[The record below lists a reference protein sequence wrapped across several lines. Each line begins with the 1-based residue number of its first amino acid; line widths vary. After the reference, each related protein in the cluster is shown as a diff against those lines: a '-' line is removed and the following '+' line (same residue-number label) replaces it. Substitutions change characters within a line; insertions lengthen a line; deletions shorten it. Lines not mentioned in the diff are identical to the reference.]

1 MPLSAWH
8 REVKDQS
15 GLNCHVS
22 YGVPWQIRAGTG
34 HRQLDFLSKS
44 NSQNHYR
51 MSIIQIKAL
60 LKTSGYSREQIW
72 YLSTAVWKVRWEM
85 CSELLR
91 LQGCWEGPEGTA
103 RQTATQNQHV
113 PIPPLLNIAIQLAWL
128 LQTDVTSHFLA
139 TGLTLDHP
147 FQGLGRAVLSQVRL
161 RTRGDRIKVHFRHSA
176 SKSSFYRSMTH
187 SPGFR
192 CLNSDTSPPTRTNLL
207 MKHPGTDVCL
217 LKLLAS
223 SRNTSLDFQEGK
235 KRKEKG

>member
-1 MPLSAWH
+1 MANTCWHWTQTTGFCKQKQFTKSLPYVHHPNQGFIENSWLFTWADLVPEHSSLKGEMRDVQWAAETAGLLGGSRRHCLS
-8 REVKDQS
+8 D
-15 GLNCHVS
+15 
-22 YGVPWQIRAGTG
+22 
-34 HRQLDFLSKS
+34 S
-44 NSQNHYR
+44 N
-51 MSIIQIKAL
+51 
-60 LKTSGYSREQIW
+60 TEP
-72 YLSTAVWKVRWEM
+72 T
-85 CSELLR
+85 
-91 LQGCWEGPEGTA
+91 
-103 RQTATQNQHV
+103 HV

-139 TGLTLDHP
+139 TGLTLNHP

-176 SKSSFYRSMTH
+176 SRSSFYRSMTH

-235 KRKEKG
+235 KREEKG